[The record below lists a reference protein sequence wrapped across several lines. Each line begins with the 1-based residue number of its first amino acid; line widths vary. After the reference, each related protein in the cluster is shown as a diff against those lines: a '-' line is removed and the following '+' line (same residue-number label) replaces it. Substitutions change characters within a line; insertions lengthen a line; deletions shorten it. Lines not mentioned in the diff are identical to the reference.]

1 MKEKV
6 DLICAHDIFINRQ
19 LIFNYPEQLL
29 ADKGVMAIEHT
40 DFVTGGEIVSTISK
54 PEMVKIGK
62 CYLIEQVS
70 SLEKILLVTI
80 FFSIF
85 TCSDVFR

>member
-6 DLICAHDIFINRQ
+6 DLICAHDISINRP

-29 ADKGVMAIEHT
+29 ADKGVMAW
-40 DFVTGGEIVSTISK
+40 GKIVSTIGK

-70 SLEKILLVTI
+70 SLENI
-80 FFSIF
+80 FYSIF

>member
-1 MKEKV
+1 
-6 DLICAHDIFINRQ
+6 
-19 LIFNYPEQLL
+19 
-29 ADKGVMAIEHT
+29 MAW
-40 DFVTGGEIVSTISK
+40 GEIVSTIGK

-80 FFSIF
+80 FYSIF